1 MIVICKSLIEME
13 ENVMTQHKLSVYLKT
28 IITGVGICGIIVYIW
43 ILPQCGESLHASF
56 PEFAA
61 WHWPW
66 MFFLWVTAIPVGAA
80 LVLSWQIAAHIGEDR
95 SFSSANARL
104 LQIIAWLAAGDTFY
118 FFIGNLVMLLLN
130 MNHPAILLISM
141 LICFAGVT
149 VTIAAACLSHLARKA
164 ADLQEQSDLT
174 V

>member
-1 MIVICKSLIEME
+1 MIVICRSLIETE
-13 ENVMTQHKLSVYLKT
+13 ENVMSQYKLSVYLKT
-28 IITGVGICGIIVYIW
+28 ILAGVSICGLIVYIW
-43 ILPQCGESLHASF
+43 ILPRCGESLHASF

-80 LVLSWQIAAHIGEDR
+80 LALGWQIAVHIGEDR
-95 SFSSANARL
+95 SFSITNARL
-104 LQIIAWLAAGDTFY
+104 LQIIAWLAAGDTLY
-118 FFIGNLVMLLLN
+118 FFIGNIVMLLLN

-141 LICFAGVT
+141 LICFAGVA
-149 VTIAAACLSHLARKA
+149 VTIAAACLSHLVRKA

>member
-1 MIVICKSLIEME
+1 
-13 ENVMTQHKLSVYLKT
+13 
-28 IITGVGICGIIVYIW
+28 
-43 ILPQCGESLHASF
+43 
-56 PEFAA
+56 
-61 WHWPW
+61 

-104 LQIIAWLAAGDTFY
+104 LQIIAWLAAGDTLY
-118 FFIGNLVMLLLN
+118 FFIGNIVMLLL
-130 MNHPAILLISM
+130 NHPAILLISM
-141 LICFAGVT
+141 LICFASVA
-149 VTIAAACLSHLARKA
+149 VTIAAACLSHLVRKA